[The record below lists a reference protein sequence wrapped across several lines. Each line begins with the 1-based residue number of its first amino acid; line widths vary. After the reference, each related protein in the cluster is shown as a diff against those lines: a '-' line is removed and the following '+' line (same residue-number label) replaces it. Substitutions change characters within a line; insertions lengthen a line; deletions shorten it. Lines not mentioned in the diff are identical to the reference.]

1 MMNYREFVDQAAEKL
16 GGDFFVLPSS
26 VHEVIL
32 LLDKREMSV
41 RELETMVQEINQAE
55 VQPADR
61 LSDSVYHYDA
71 KERLLESLMQKLDA
85 KKKPS

>member
-1 MMNYREFVDQAAEKL
+1 MRTKLTKKMAAL
-16 GGDFFVLPSS
+16 LPSS

-32 LLDKREMSV
+32 LLDKGEMSV
-41 RELETMVQEINQAE
+41 RELETMVQEINQEE

-71 KERLLESLMQKLDA
+71 KERSWNL
-85 KKKPS
+85 